1 MEAGFVFKA
10 ALKHKIPF
18 TSVKVIFDDLE
29 NSIPNFLISSIDK
42 GELKFFDLFTHIVKK
57 PFRIKKLLKLNKIYK
72 AQ

>member
-42 GELKFFDLFTHIVKK
+42 KENLSFLIYLL
-57 PFRIKKLLKLNKIYK
+57 ILLKNHSESKNF
-72 AQ
+72 